1 MKYSKIVEALDRT
14 LYLIGKQGISDRA
27 TQETAG
33 NSYTLWNLGNSLEIL
48 WQVSHCYLLMY
59 EHIHL
64 LLRKDF
70 SYMGATSQNELI
82 DIIAKYIIQIWLTEE
97 IREIKCRTSVYVN
110 VYICICICVC
120 IFIYVIY
127 VIYIYIYIYILYIY
141 IHTYMYLFTW
151 YVKTDRKIFCILSF
165 WNVLRCCP
173 FFHLFDTHFQNSP
186 YHPAM
191 LRLSVLKN
199 WFFW

>member
-127 VIYIYIYIYILYIY
+127 VIYIYIYIYIYYIY
-141 IHTYMYLFTW
+141 TYIHICIYLHDMWKQIGRFFVYYHFEMF
-151 YVKTDRKIFCILSF
+151 YVVAPFSIYSTPTFKI
-165 WNVLRCCP
+165 
-173 FFHLFDTHFQNSP
+173 
-186 YHPAM
+186 HPTT
-191 LRLSVLKN
+191 RPCWDWV
-199 WFFW
+199 F